1 MNFKHIS
8 YFNYIK
14 SNSKVFRHNYLDNN
28 ILNKPI
34 LEQVCK
40 DLEAVENEY
49 VKGVLLEGF
58 PNNLVK
64 SCEFELFI
72 CIDIAAF
79 PDKEGDHSVEVL
91 LFELR

>member
-8 YFNYIK
+8 YFSYIK
-14 SNSKVFRHNYLDNN
+14 NNSTVFRNNYLDNN
-28 ILNKPI
+28 VLNKEI

-58 PNNLVK
+58 PNNLV
-64 SCEFELFI
+64 SFLCF
-72 CIDIAAF
+72 
-79 PDKEGDHSVEVL
+79 
-91 LFELR
+91 